1 MTHREVRALIAFCVT
16 ALPGLTVPPEPHLS
30 RMVAVWTD
38 LLGDVPA
45 DLAQAAV
52 RRVLMEQ
59 TGAWWPTPGAI
70 RAAAAQLTASHQ
82 PSVEAAWAQVQAA
95 VRRYGYY
102 QPDAALAHLD
112 PPVRAVVE
120 ALGWEAICLGDPDV
134 LRGQFTRYY
143 TAHITAADRTR
154 RLPRDLRDGALAG
167 GTPEGDRA
175 PRALGDVLRVAL
187 DREGAL

>member
-16 ALPGLTVPPEPHLS
+16 ALPGLTVPPEPQLS

-38 LLGDVPA
+38 LLGDLPTDVA
-45 DLAQAAV
+45 RAAV

-70 RAAAAQLTASHQ
+70 RHAAAQLMQPAR
-82 PSVEAAWAQVQAA
+82 PSVEAAWGQVQGA

-102 QPDAALAHLD
+102 QPDAALATLD
-112 PPVRAVVE
+112 PPVRAVAE

-134 LRGQFTRYY
+134 LRGQFARYY
-143 TAHITAADRTR
+143 AAAAEGVDRAR
-154 RLPRDLRDGALAG
+154 RLPADLQDGALHDPGVSPTAS
-167 GTPEGDRA
+167 PPPLA
-175 PRALGDVLRVAL
+175 DVLRRAL
-187 DREGAL
+187 SREAPS